1 MAVIYS
7 YPQVSTVDGTELLI
21 CSQTSSNNATRSMTT
36 AAFGAYISAAYG
48 PGGSIYL
55 ANGTLSGDRTLV
67 GGGNSLT
74 FSGLSLFTVASPV
87 ELGSTFKLTTGAS
100 LNHVL
105 TSDASGNAAWAAP
118 AAGSFI
124 GLTDTP
130 LVWHGHAAG
139 QPVTINPTLDGLVFA
154 TSLEAAHG
162 GTGINTYAV
171 GDILYADSV
180 STLTKLVAG
189 TDTHVLTLAA
199 GVPTW
204 AAPTTGTVTSV
215 TGTTPIASSGGATPA
230 ISISAATTSVAGSM
244 SGADKTKLDGI
255 AAAAQPGIVTTLTT
269 TGSGVATLVG
279 STLNVPTPSGGT
291 GTVTSIT
298 TAADS
303 GSGTAITTSGTFTFS
318 GGTYATTS
326 VSGTTV
332 TINADNL
339 YSTDGT
345 ISGSRTITNASNLR
359 FTGTGLATT
368 TTFDNKAGYGFT
380 NNASITVGGSA
391 VVQIDSTTKGFLPPR
406 MTTAQMNAIGTPV
419 EGLLVWDETTS
430 DFKGYDGDNWV
441 YLGGKLEQVYGIYTF
456 DLTGNTDNLGN
467 SGANTTPTITTTIHN
482 VTNIYRVDPD
492 GVNHEISGILAP
504 PTGVNRVIHI
514 SNVHVTND
522 IKFMDDNSGTA
533 ANGILLRDSADK
545 SIKGNETASFWYD
558 HVVSR
563 WKVFNRVG

>member
-36 AAFGAYISAAYG
+36 AAFGAYISASYG

-204 AAPTTGTVTSV
+204 AAPAGGVTSV

-230 ISISAATTSVAGSM
+230 ISISAATTGAAGSM
-244 SGADKTKLDGI
+244 SAADKTKLDGI
-255 AAAAQPGIVTTLTT
+255 ATGAQPGTITGIAVSLPLTT
-269 TGSGVATLVG
+269 TGGTSPALNINPATVSLPGVMSSADKTKLDGLGLDPILVQDTGSEPNYNSSG
-279 STLNVPTPSGGT
+279 
-291 GTVTSIT
+291 
-298 TAADS
+298 
-303 GSGTAITTSGTFTFS
+303 
-318 GGTYATTS
+318 
-326 VSGTTV
+326 
-332 TINADNL
+332 
-339 YSTDGT
+339 
-345 ISGSRTITNASNLR
+345 
-359 FTGTGLATT
+359 
-368 TTFDNKAGYGFT
+368 
-380 NNASITVGGSA
+380 
-391 VVQIDSTTKGFLPPR
+391 
-406 MTTAQMNAIGTPV
+406 
-419 EGLLVWDETTS
+419 
-430 DFKGYDGDNWV
+430 
-441 YLGGKLEQVYGIYTF
+441 
-456 DLTGNTDNLGN
+456 
-467 SGANTTPTITTTIHN
+467 
-482 VTNIYRVDPD
+482 
-492 GVNHEISGILAP
+492 AP
-504 PTGVNRVIHI
+504 PTDIPDLTYTIVEDGSYLLMTSIDFDPDVSQRTFDIFFAINGTVEPN
-514 SNVHVTND
+514 SNVQNEQRHSTNNTFISASWVNNGLESLTAGNVITIQGTTQSSNMD
-522 IKFMDDNSGTA
+522 LFTRRMILIKLKN
-533 ANGILLRDSADK
+533 
-545 SIKGNETASFWYD
+545 
-558 HVVSR
+558 
-563 WKVFNRVG
+563 